1 MSTLKSVALAAVV
14 TVALPF
20 TALAADM
27 PLPPPPYVEFGG
39 WYLRGDIG
47 MSNQRFNRLDN
58 ISFATAPAFTF
69 LDKGGFQ
76 SGTFFGLGV
85 GYQYNSW
92 LRFDVTGEYRGKVG
106 FSALDSYVDVVTP
119 CPPPNNV
126 CTNDYRGTKSEWV
139 FLANAY
145 ADLGTW
151 YGITPFIGAGA
162 GFAINRIDNFRD
174 TNVIAGGGG
183 WAGAASKTN
192 LAWALHAGLAY
203 RVTPA
208 FTVELAYRY
217 LWLGDAQTQDLL
229 NLDGTNPTPN
239 NPMIFKGIYSHD
251 LKLGMRWALSGGDYG
266 PPPIRKY

>member
-1 MSTLKSVALAAVV
+1 MSILKSVALAAAV
-14 TVALPF
+14 TVALPL
-20 TALAADM
+20 TAPAADM
-27 PLPPPPYVEFGG
+27 PLAPPPYVEYGG

-47 MSNQRFNRLDN
+47 MSNQQFRGLQHA
-58 ISFATAPAFTF
+58 SFATPDTF
-69 LDKGGFQ
+69 AWLDKGGFE
-76 SGTFFGLGV
+76 SGPIFGLGI

-106 FSALDSYVDVVTP
+106 FSALDQYSIAGAFF
-119 CPPPNNV
+119 
-126 CTNDYRGTKSEWV
+126 TNDYRGTKSEWV

-151 YGITPFIGAGA
+151 YGITPFVGAGV
-162 GFAINRIDNFRD
+162 GFTVNRIDHFRD

-183 WAGAASKTN
+183 WAGPGTKTN

-203 RVTPA
+203 RVTPS

-217 LWLGDAQTQDLL
+217 LWLGDAQTGTLV
-229 NLDGTNPTPN
+229 NLDPTVPCAAGCE
-239 NPMIFKGIYSHD
+239 PMQFRDIQSHD
-251 LKLGMRWALSGGDYG
+251 LKLGMRWALGGGDYG

>member
-1 MSTLKSVALAAVV
+1 MSILKSVGLAAAV

-27 PLPPPPYVEFGG
+27 PVYRPAPVEDFGG

-47 MSNQRFNRLDN
+47 MSNQQFRGLNH
-58 ISFATAPAFTF
+58 IAFATAPNFTF
-69 LDKGGFQ
+69 LDKGSFD
-76 SGTFFGLGV
+76 SGPIFGVGV
-85 GYQYNSW
+85 GYQWNHW

-106 FSALDSYVDVVTP
+106 FTALDRYSDPAGTTFF
-119 CPPPNNV
+119 
-126 CTNDYRGTKSEWV
+126 TNDYRGTKSEWV

-151 YGITPFIGAGA
+151 YGITPFVGAGI
-162 GFAINRIDNFRD
+162 GFANIRIDNFRD

-183 WAGAASKTN
+183 WAPGGSKTN

-203 RVTPA
+203 NVTPT
-208 FTVELAYRY
+208 FTVELAYRF
-217 LWLGDAQTQDLL
+217 LWLGNGQTGTLV
-229 NLDGTNPTPN
+229 NLDPTVPCATVCDQ
-239 NPMIFKGIYSHD
+239 MHFRDIYSHD
-251 LKLGMRWALSGGDYG
+251 LKLGMRWALGGNDYS

>member
-58 ISFATAPAFTF
+58 ISFAAAPAFTF
-69 LDKGGFQ
+69 LDRGGFE

-106 FSALDSYVDVVTP
+106 FSALDSYVDVACPSVT
-119 CPPPNNV
+119 NV

-162 GFAINRIDNFRD
+162 GFAVNRIDNFRD

-183 WAGAASKTN
+183 WAGPASKTN